1 MRIEKRYFGIEEV
14 MERWRMAERD
24 LGYLAENDELRLSVR
39 VYDLPVEYG
48 QYEGRPHGTTAW
60 RAERTA
66 VHSGL
71 LDLHAGDAFMLFR
84 CAERNLTEFRLP
96 KGELVR
102 IVNGHEPL
110 LVMLGDLQIRR
121 EERDRLERTRGFSG
135 AGICSGQP
143 GLTAS
148 PDFRHVCCDGVHF
161 RLGVVQ
167 ARVVKLLA
175 EASAAGA
182 PWQNGKKVL
191 TQARSRS
198 LRMADVFKSQP
209 KWRQLIESNGRGHY
223 RLRMGEQP
231 DQ

>member
-1 MRIEKRYFGIEEV
+1 MRIEKRYFSIEEV
-14 MERWRMAERD
+14 MERWRMPERD

-39 VYDLPVEYG
+39 VYDLPVEFG
-48 QYEGRPHGTTAW
+48 QFELYPQGTPTW
-60 RAERTA
+60 RVTRTA

-84 CAERNLTEFRLP
+84 CAERNLSDFRLP
-96 KGELVR
+96 KGGAVR
-102 IVNGHEPL
+102 IASGHEPL
-110 LVMLGDLQIRR
+110 LVLLGDLLMRR
-121 EERDRLERTRGFSG
+121 EERDRFEKARGFSG
-135 AGICSGQP
+135 VGICSGQP

-148 PDFRHVCCDGVHF
+148 SDFRHVCCNGVHF

-167 ARVVKLLA
+167 ARVVRLLA
-175 EASAAGA
+175 EASETGT

-209 KWRQLIESNGRGHY
+209 KWRELIESNGRGHY
-223 RLRMGEQP
+223 RLRM
-231 DQ
+231 DD